1 MIDWLLQHEA
11 SLRLSV
17 FVGLFVLLAL
27 AQWWR
32 PRRQTQ
38 GQTPR
43 RLTNLAL
50 VIIDTL
56 LLRLVLPL
64 LAFDLA
70 LQMQRNDV
78 GLLNSLPP
86 LAGIVVGML
95 ALDMMI
101 YWQHRLM
108 HVVPWLWRLHRMH
121 HADTEFDV
129 TTAVRF
135 HPFEIVLSMVIKLG
149 AIAALGVPAVAVLL
163 FEVILNAASL
173 FNHTNLRLSPGVER
187 VLRWF
192 IVTPDMH
199 RIPPSAPPR
208 GRPTTPC
215 WWVCM
220 SFGARRINRCWRCC
234 SIRSGRRRQMFAQRR
249 PIAPADRHRRLAG
262 QTRLTIAAVK
272 YFNLFHAIQIH
283 NRLTMHAGKAL

>member
-1 MIDWLLQHEA
+1 MIDWLLQNEA

-70 LQMQRNDV
+70 LQMQRNGV

-86 LAGIVVGML
+86 LAGVVIGML

-199 RIPPSAPPR
+199 RIHHSVHVAETNSNFSFSLSIWDRLFGSYCAAPREAHDTMLVGLHEFRNEKDQSLLALLLNPFRTPPPDVRAAPPD
-208 GRPTTPC
+208 
-215 WWVCM
+215 
-220 SFGARRINRCWRCC
+220 S
-234 SIRSGRRRQMFAQRR
+234 
-249 PIAPADRHRRLAG
+249 AG
-262 QTRLTIAAVK
+262 
-272 YFNLFHAIQIH
+272 
-283 NRLTMHAGKAL
+283 

>member
-1 MIDWLLQHEA
+1 VIDWLLQNEA

-70 LQMQRNDV
+70 LQMQRNGV

-86 LAGIVVGML
+86 LAGVVIGML

-199 RIPPSAPPR
+199 RIHHSVHVAETNSNFSFSLSIWDRLFGSYCAEPREAPHDTMLVGLHEFRNEKDQSLLALLLNPFRTPPPDVRAAPPD
-208 GRPTTPC
+208 
-215 WWVCM
+215 
-220 SFGARRINRCWRCC
+220 S
-234 SIRSGRRRQMFAQRR
+234 
-249 PIAPADRHRRLAG
+249 AG
-262 QTRLTIAAVK
+262 
-272 YFNLFHAIQIH
+272 
-283 NRLTMHAGKAL
+283 

>member
-1 MIDWLLQHEA
+1 VIDWLLQNEA

-86 LAGIVVGML
+86 LAGVVIGML

-199 RIPPSAPPR
+199 RIHHSVHVAETNSNFSFSLSIWDRLFGSYCAEPREAHDTMLVGLHEFRRAQDQSLLALLLNPFRTPPPDVRAAPPD
-208 GRPTTPC
+208 
-215 WWVCM
+215 
-220 SFGARRINRCWRCC
+220 S
-234 SIRSGRRRQMFAQRR
+234 
-249 PIAPADRHRRLAG
+249 AG
-262 QTRLTIAAVK
+262 
-272 YFNLFHAIQIH
+272 
-283 NRLTMHAGKAL
+283 